1 MYNLNINFSNDEL
14 CILQRFGGMHYEILS
29 TIDGDSY
36 ILSDNGDYF
45 YNDCFEPTE
54 NDYFKKQK
62 YEKAIPNR
70 VVKFS
75 NYYLMETIE
84 EEGIWYKGRKDRI
97 GNWEYECYC
106 DSLQEAFES
115 L

>member
-1 MYNLNINFSNDEL
+1 MNNLNINFSDEEMR
-14 CILQRFGGMHYEILS
+14 ILQRFGGKYYEILS
-29 TIDGDSY
+29 AIEGDSY
-36 ILSDNGDYF
+36 ILTDNGDYF
-45 YNDCFEPTE
+45 YNDCFEPMD
-54 NDYFKKQK
+54 NDYFMNQK

-84 EEGIWYKGRKDRI
+84 EKEIWYKGRKDRN

-106 DSLQEAFES
+106 NSLKEAFES